1 MPAVGSVAPFAIQ
14 SAFSIPMRCSM
25 RGIARSSLSML
36 SMNRQAEWARRALA
50 LAAFA
55 AVSASSGCNGGAG
68 NAILAQAAE
77 CSVPVIVSFMT
88 APNAASLADIARTN
102 ALELDPLGAI
112 TNDVRAYTLRASG
125 SDDCA
130 EAIAR
135 LRRDD
140 RVRSVDIDAR
150 REAHEP

>member
-1 MPAVGSVAPFAIQ
+1 MFVAH
-14 SAFSIPMRCSM
+14 
-25 RGIARSSLSML
+25 IARTSLSML
-36 SMNRQAEWARRALA
+36 SMNRQAEWARRLLA
-50 LAAFA
+50 LAALA
-55 AVSASSGCNGGAG
+55 ALGASSGCNERADS
-68 NAILAQAAE
+68 AKIAQAAE
-77 CSVPVIVSFMT
+77 CSVPVIVGFVT
-88 APNAASLADIARTN
+88 APNAALLADIGQTN

-112 TNDVRAYTLRASG
+112 TNDLHAYMLRASG

-130 EAIAR
+130 QAIAR